1 MDDYLKLYREMIA
14 LRGLTSHTQISYS
27 TYIRSYL
34 TYLDSFLFKKPADVS
49 WQELRDYVIWLKS
62 RRGLSDRTIN
72 SCISQ
77 LRFFTIYVLHKP
89 WDETQ
94 LPMRRFDQY
103 LPYVP
108 SQKDTFTFI
117 STMPDLKQK
126 TMLAVM
132 YSSGLRVGEVC
143 ALRYEDIDRP
153 NMRIH
158 IQHTK
163 ARCDRYAMLST
174 VALDLLTQYW
184 YQYDRPRGWLFPKQT
199 KKDSSRPIDTFY
211 LSRHIHEHER
221 RLGWEEKLT
230 CHSFRHGFGTH
241 LYENGTDLLTIKS
254 LLGHKSLASTMIYV
268 HLASNGCGKAVSP
281 LDFLAGEH
289 HV

>member
-14 LRGLTSHTQISYS
+14 LRGLTYHTQISYV
-27 TYIRSYL
+27 TYTCAHLI
-34 TYLDSFLFKKPADVS
+34 YLDSFLFKKPADVS
-49 WQELRDYVIWLKS
+49 WQELCDYIIWLKS
-62 RRGLSDRTIN
+62 KRGLPDRTIN

-77 LRFFTIYVLHKP
+77 LRFFTMYVLHKP
-89 WDETQ
+89 WDQTQ
-94 LPMRRFDQY
+94 LPMRRFDQF

-108 SQKDTFTFI
+108 LQKDTFTFI

-126 TMLAVM
+126 AMLAVL
-132 YSSGLRVGEVC
+132 YSAGLRVGELC
-143 ALRYEDIDRP
+143 ALRYEDIDRQ
-153 NMRIH
+153 NMWIH
-158 IQHTK
+158 IRHTK
-163 ARCDRYAMLST
+163 AHCDRYAMLST
-174 VALDLLTQYW
+174 MALDLLTQYW
-184 YQYDRPRGWLFPKQT
+184 YHYDKPRGWLFPKQT
-199 KKDSSRPIDTFY
+199 NKDSSRPLDTFY

-241 LYENGTDLLTIKS
+241 LYENGADLLTIKS